1 VADRTVLDMFRLDG
15 RVAIVTGA
23 SSGLG
28 AVFARALAEAGADV
42 ALAARRE
49 DRLAGTRAA
58 VEAAGRR
65 AITVRT
71 DVASPED
78 CQDLV
83 DATVAEFGR
92 VDVLVNN
99 AGIGTAVPATRE
111 TPEQFRSVIDV
122 NLNGCYWMAQ
132 ACARV
137 MQPGSSIVN
146 ISSILGLTTAG
157 LPQAAYAASKAG
169 LIGLTRDL
177 AQQWTGRKGIRVN
190 ALAPGFFASEMT
202 DQYPEGYL
210 DQQMG
215 RVLVGRAGDPMELA
229 AALVFL
235 VSDAGGY
242 VTGTTLP
249 VEGGLLTS

>member
-1 VADRTVLDMFRLDG
+1 
-15 RVAIVTGA
+15 
-23 SSGLG
+23 
-28 AVFARALAEAGADV
+28 
-42 ALAARRE
+42 
-49 DRLAGTRAA
+49 
-58 VEAAGRR
+58 VEQAGRR
-65 AITVRT
+65 AIAVRT

-78 CQDLV
+78 CSALV
-83 DATVAEFGR
+83 DATMAEFGR

-111 TPEQFRSVIDV
+111 TPEQFRQVIDV

-157 LPQAAYAASKAG
+157 LPQAAYAASKSG

-202 DQYPEGYL
+202 DAYAEGYL
-210 DQQMG
+210 ESQMP
-215 RVLVGRAGDPMELA
+215 RVLAGRKGEPEELA
-229 AALVFL
+229 AALIFL
-235 VSDAGGY
+235 ASDAGGY

-249 VEGGLLTS
+249 VEGGMLTS